1 VLGLSPL
8 QAGLLWTVPSAGGLI
23 VGSML
28 PPLVVRRVS
37 PAAASA
43 GGLAVAAVGFGLLTQ
58 VDDTSGLT
66 ILVIGSVVLSLGI
79 AAVVP
84 LTTDLIVGSAPPEKA
99 GAASGIS
106 ETGTELGGAL
116 GIAVLGSIGTA
127 VYRSEVAVPA
137 SVPPDAAQAAR
148 DTLGGAVAAA
158 RQLPDPIGVRLLDA
172 AREAFAQGLQLT
184 ATTCAVLV
192 MGLAILVAVSLRNVR
207 PGSEDQTATGRTE
220 LLRPTSMS
228 R

>member
-1 VLGLSPL
+1 
-8 QAGLLWTVPSAGGLI
+8 
-23 VGSML
+23 ML

-106 ETGTELGGAL
+106 ETGTELGGHS
-116 GIAVLGSIGTA
+116 GS
-127 VYRSEVAVPA
+127 RSSAA
-137 SVPPDAAQAAR
+137 SAPLSTAAR
-148 DTLGGAVAAA
+148 
-158 RQLPDPIGVRLLDA
+158 
-172 AREAFAQGLQLT
+172 
-184 ATTCAVLV
+184 
-192 MGLAILVAVSLRNVR
+192 
-207 PGSEDQTATGRTE
+207 
-220 LLRPTSMS
+220 
-228 R
+228 